1 VTLLLFSVLL
11 ASVVGAFVVRPI
23 WARRMAVLTDAAPGA
38 VLDAEAKRRMTLAA
52 LKDLEYDYLG
62 GKLDQADYLAQR
74 DRLSYEALE
83 AIRAAEAVQASSADT
98 VSVEGASGDADAG
111 DGSSSEVTTAAAP
124 RIAAPEMAHACGFVN
139 PPLSRFCAGCG
150 KRLR

>member
-1 VTLLLFSVLL
+1 MLLLFSVLL
-11 ASVVGAFVVRPI
+11 AGADGAYVIRPI
-23 WARRMAVLTDAAPGA
+23 FARRAAVLTDAAPGA

-62 GKLDQADYLAQR
+62 GKLDRADYLAQR

-83 AIRAAEAVQASSADT
+83 AIRAAEAVQALSPDAVSAD
-98 VSVEGASGDADAG
+98 GISGDADSG
-111 DGSSSEVTTAAAP
+111 DASADAPATAAP